1 MPAAMVFLLGVH
13 RFMLST
19 DGVIMV
25 SSSAFEG
32 ESIAAGRQ
40 WLEGNGKDLY
50 MVGPLENAPPSAT
63 LRSEPGKKSQPGS
76 PEDAEVLAFLDRM
89 HSTSGARSTLFVSHA
104 GPAGEPKR
112 LNIFLSDCIRKHTLS
127 EESGK
132 AACIDCRTARQ
143 ERAVFVVP
151 CIPVRRRAA

>member
-1 MPAAMVFLLGVH
+1 MPAAIVFLLGVH
-13 RFMLST
+13 RFTLST

-32 ESIAAGRQ
+32 ESSAAGRQ

-63 LRSEPGKKSQPGS
+63 LKSEPGKGSQPSS

-89 HSTSGARSTLFVSHA
+89 YSTSGAFSTLFVSYA
-104 GPAGEPKR
+104 RPASE
-112 LNIFLSDCIRKHTLS
+112 SETL
-127 EESGK
+127 
-132 AACIDCRTARQ
+132 ID
-143 ERAVFVVP
+143 F
-151 CIPVRRRAA
+151 PVRLHSEAYIIRRIQQSCMH